1 MPQLDANVVAFLA
14 ALFAALTQLVKGL
27 IFEEDATAKRWLPLG
42 VVFLSA
48 LVGVLLCFYYG
59 RDPVVGLFEGTIAGL
74 TSLGMYAAGKTI
86 APSVVNARG
95 WIPGKGS

>member
-48 LVGVLLCFYYG
+48 LVGVLLCSYYE

-74 TSLGMYAAGKTI
+74 TSLGMYAAGK
-86 APSVVNARG
+86 AVVPSVVNARG
-95 WIPGKGS
+95 WLQSKGA